1 MQIGRPLL
9 EAPPD
14 LATPKLAFAGPADFA
29 ECRRLHR
36 LHGTTYYFAT
46 RFFHRRHRDAVHA
59 VYGFVR
65 VADEWVDNPGDLT
78 PEERREL
85 LMRYRMELTLGI
97 DGVRP
102 EHPVLRAFCDV
113 MRTSEMSIEEPLLFL
128 DAMAQDIYVDRYPT
142 YADLRHYMRG
152 SASAVGLMMCTVL
165 RCGENPRMIA
175 AAQALGE
182 AMQLTNFLRDV
193 GEDGERGRIYL
204 PQEDMQAFGVL
215 EEDVLARR
223 MTPEFVQLLK
233 FEIARARALYAEAD
247 FGIPLLPDRVQPPIR
262 LARVLYSRILD
273 RIEAQDYNVF
283 AARARTTKWEK
294 FRVLAQVLLTRAP
307 EGPVAK

>member
-1 MQIGRPLL
+1 ML
-9 EAPPD
+9 EPPSTLAAP
-14 LATPKLAFAGPADFA
+14 KGAFAGLADYA

-46 RFFHRRHRDAVHA
+46 RFFNRQHRDAVHA

-85 LMRYRMELTLGI
+85 LMRYRTELTLGI

-113 MRTSEMSIEEPLLFL
+113 MRTSEMPIDEPLRFL

-165 RCGENPRMIA
+165 RCGKNPRMLS

-182 AMQLTNFLRDV
+182 AMQLTNFLRDI
-193 GEDGERGRIYL
+193 GEDGDRGRIYL
-204 PQEDMQAFGVL
+204 PQEDMQTFGVSEGDL
-215 EEDVLARR
+215 QNHRV
-223 MTPEFVQLLK
+223 TPEFVQLLK
-233 FEIARARALYAEAD
+233 FQIARARALYAEAD
-247 FGIPLLPDRVQPPIR
+247 LGIPLLPSRVQPPIR

-273 RIEAQDYNVF
+273 RIEEQNYDVF
-283 AARARTTKWEK
+283 ASRARTSKWEK
-294 FRVLAQVLLTRAP
+294 VGVLAQVLFTSAP
-307 EGPVAK
+307 AESASR